1 MPPSAPRGSRQQ
13 RRSLR
18 CSPRAKLCPE
28 LPCLVQLLGAH
39 TVTPCSHSAAS
50 EGQRLQPSPRAPTAK
65 HEPTPKLSGPA
76 EPRALM
82 SSSRTDPLAAPAP
95 QPVCNSSCNPN
106 PPRAAQL
113 GFLSVWVT
121 FSPQRPGMWQHLFPP
136 PPFRQ
141 GNGLGRFPP
150 PHARG
155 QAAARLYAEPQLCGE
170 GSDRGTA
177 HTATDSR
184 AAPGCG
190 MGTPQLLSAS
200 ALCLCSC
207 RPVPLH
213 RTGGA
218 ARRPGWGRQ
227 CGGVGVGVRAPAPLA
242 RPCPSPRC
250 AVTLVLK
257 PALCEAVRPQ
267 LALGRRGGCFK
278 GPIHGASPLCLPP
291 RPRWGLSHAGG

>member
-136 PPFRQ
+136 PP
-141 GNGLGRFPP
+141 LGRETGWEGS
-150 PHARG
+150 PHPTHEGRQQHACMRNRSSAG
-155 QAAARLYAEPQLCGE
+155 KGRTAAPHTPLPTAEPPRGAGWEPRSSSLPQPFVFAAVGPSHCTALGGLRGDPGGE
-170 GSDRGTA
+170 GSAGGLGWGSGPRRPSPA
-177 HTATDSR
+177 RAPR
-184 AAPGCG
+184 PAAP
-190 MGTPQLLSAS
+190 
-200 ALCLCSC
+200 
-207 RPVPLH
+207 
-213 RTGGA
+213 
-218 ARRPGWGRQ
+218 
-227 CGGVGVGVRAPAPLA
+227 
-242 RPCPSPRC
+242 
-250 AVTLVLK
+250 
-257 PALCEAVRPQ
+257 
-267 LALGRRGGCFK
+267 
-278 GPIHGASPLCLPP
+278 LP
-291 RPRWGLSHAGG
+291 WC

>member
-1 MPPSAPRGSRQQ
+1 
-13 RRSLR
+13 
-18 CSPRAKLCPE
+18 
-28 LPCLVQLLGAH
+28 
-39 TVTPCSHSAAS
+39 
-50 EGQRLQPSPRAPTAK
+50 
-65 HEPTPKLSGPA
+65 
-76 EPRALM
+76 
-82 SSSRTDPLAAPAP
+82 
-95 QPVCNSSCNPN
+95 
-106 PPRAAQL
+106 
-113 GFLSVWVT
+113 
-121 FSPQRPGMWQHLFPP
+121 MWQHLFPPPPP

-170 GSDRGTA
+170 GSDHGTA